1 MECEERESYAF
12 WFYKVFQDLLI
23 SELASYTLLVL
34 YFSLAPRNQV
44 VNCFVWEQK
53 IIRNIFP
60 LQSRL
65 SGCQVV
71 SLCCLEPKDYPWL
84 AVHCHQLDKVVSWD
98 FWSSVNIFFLKNL
111 ISVT

>member
-12 WFYKVFQDLLI
+12 WFGKVFQDLLT

-44 VNCFVWEQK
+44 VSCIVWEQK
-53 IIRNIFP
+53 IIRNSFP

-71 SLCCLEPKDYPWL
+71 RLSVC
-84 AVHCHQLDKVVSWD
+84 VVWNQKITPGLQSTVTSWIKS
-98 FWSSVNIFFLKNL
+98 FPGIFGL
-111 ISVT
+111 T

>member
-12 WFYKVFQDLLI
+12 WFDKVFQDLLI
-23 SELASYTLLVL
+23 SELASDTLLVL

-44 VNCFVWEQK
+44 VSCIVWEQK
-53 IIRNIFP
+53 IIRNSFP

-71 SLCCLEPKDYPWL
+71 RLSGCQFVLFGTKRLPL
-84 AVHCHQLDKVVSWD
+84 ACSPLSPAG
-98 FWSSVNIFFLKNL
+98 
-111 ISVT
+111 